1 MFRNDYLMRMIA
13 QFSEALGALIG
24 LKRQRK
30 PLEALEMAGEL
41 FKRLFGLNP
50 SLVRA
55 LSERDLLDLLNREGE
70 APREKLLLM
79 AELLKEE
86 GELQGMLGR
95 EDERYRSCL
104 KALNLALIASREERE
119 EGAADWPDPGKQ
131 ISELTEALSGYVLP
145 NETMDM
151 LWNHYASAGRFASAE
166 DVLFELL
173 EKLEDVQ
180 GAKDRDGR
188 ASDANFG
195 ADALRK
201 LLADAEQFYLRLLQL
216 DSETL
221 QKGRLPRD
229 EAEEGLACIR
239 AKLAGFAP

>member
-1 MFRNDYLMRMIA
+1 MRMIA

-24 LKRQRK
+24 LNRQRK

-119 EGAADWPDPGKQ
+119 EGAAEWPDPDRQ
-131 ISELTEALSGYVLP
+131 IGELTEALSGYVLP

-151 LWNHYASAGRFASAE
+151 LWNHYASAGRFADAE

-173 EKLEDVQ
+173 ETLEDVQ
-180 GAKDRDGR
+180 GAEEQDEG
-188 ASDANFG
+188 ASDSSAG
-195 ADALRK
+195 ADTLRK
-201 LLADAEQFYLRLLQL
+201 LLADAEQFYIRLLQL
-216 DSETL
+216 DRETL
-221 QKGRLPRD
+221 EKGRLPRD
-229 EAEEGLACIR
+229 EAEEGLALIR